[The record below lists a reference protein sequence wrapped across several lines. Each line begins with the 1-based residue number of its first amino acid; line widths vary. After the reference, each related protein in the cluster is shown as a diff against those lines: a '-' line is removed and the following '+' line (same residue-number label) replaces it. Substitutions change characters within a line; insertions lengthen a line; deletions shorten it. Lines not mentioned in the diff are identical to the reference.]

1 MSNKEALK
9 FVKKD
14 KEGNYIFKK
23 ATIGD
28 VIIETFGILS
38 RAMGMK
44 QALPLVF
51 IRKFD
56 LDFIDKLNEE
66 IED

>member
-14 KEGNYIFKK
+14 KQGNYIFKK

-28 VIIETFGILS
+28 VIIEIFGTLS

-51 IRKFD
+51 ISKFD
-56 LDFIDKLNEE
+56 LDFIDKLKMEVNK
-66 IED
+66 

>member
-1 MSNKEALK
+1 MNKEALK

-14 KEGNYIFKK
+14 KEGNYIFKR
-23 ATIGD
+23 ACIVD
-28 VIIETFGILS
+28 VIIETFGTLY

-51 IRKFD
+51 ISKFD
-56 LDFIDKLNEE
+56 LDFIDNLRKEKK
-66 IED
+66 